1 MQAPRRMLSKFTLK
15 KKMIPLPLKLVCVK
29 FKWLL
34 VCSYNPQFSNLP
46 VHLNPLDKS
55 IVFYSKTY
63 DNILITWQFNAEVS
77 DLKLD
82 TFCSIWNLKSLG
94 KKSTCFKNSNNLS
107 FVDLFLTDTIRSFQ
121 VTQVFKNGLSDSD
134 FTFIN

>member
-15 KKMIPLPLKLVCVK
+15 KKMIPLPLTLVCVK
-29 FKWLL
+29 FKCLL
-34 VCSYNPQFSNLP
+34 VCSYNSQFSNLP
-46 VHLNPLDKS
+46 VHLNPVDKS

-63 DNILITWQFNAEVS
+63 DSILITWEFNAEVS
-77 DLKLD
+77 DTKLD
-82 TFCSIWNLKSLG
+82 TFCSIWKLKSLG
-94 KKSTCFKNSNNLS
+94 KKSTFFKNPNNLS

-121 VTQVFKNGLSDSD
+121 VTQVFETGLSDSD